1 MERIQPGVTLSESII
16 TTGQQEIP
24 SAVPVFIGYTT
35 LNQQQAKAA
44 VRIDNL
50 AEYTQIFGDE
60 HVMAFAVRHYFD
72 NGGQQAFVLPLEL
85 EGDMPSAKAKMLSAK
100 AKMPSAKAKMTQTEA
115 ETLMAALGSDAVR
128 EAIGGETQITLIL
141 APDIA
146 RLNDS
151 VIDDQPT
158 LVKLWSEGW
167 MTLLQ
172 LSQIRSNL
180 FVLLDAPD
188 EVKQAQQCLR
198 TLSSGYRQWGAA
210 YWPSLETTYRDKS
223 GKKSIVLSPTAAIA
237 AVIQRTDNEVGVWKA
252 PANIALSQVIR
263 PVKPYLQGAVLFNTN
278 GTSLNVI
285 RSFPG
290 KGIRV
295 WGCRTLEN
303 SDNTPW
309 RYLQTRRLVSYVTVH
324 LAQLARMYV
333 FEPNNELTWMKCK
346 GQSYNWLRQLWL
358 QGGLY
363 GSREDEAF
371 TVQLG
376 VNETMTE
383 EDVRAGKMI
392 MKVSLALLYPAEFI
406 EISLV
411 FDTQTGALLS

>member
-1 MERIQPGVTLSESII
+1 MKRIQPGVTLTESIT

-24 SAVPVFIGYTT
+24 SAVPVFIGYTAR
-35 LNQQQAKAA
+35 NQQQAKTA

-50 AEYTQIFGDE
+50 AEYTRLFGD
-60 HVMAFAVRHYFD
+60 HHLMALAVRHYFD
-72 NGGQQAFVLPLEL
+72 NGGQQAFVLPLP
-85 EGDMPSAKAKMLSAK
+85 GNMPSVN
-100 AKMPSAKAKMTQTEA
+100 MPQAEA
-115 ETLMAALGSDAVR
+115 EALMAALSSDAVQ

-146 RLNDS
+146 RLNDN
-151 VIDDQPT
+151 VTDEQHT
-158 LVKLWSEGW
+158 LVNLWSQGW
-167 MTLLQ
+167 STLLK

-188 EVKQAQQCLR
+188 EVEQAHQCLKD
-198 TLSSGYRQWGAA
+198 LSSEYRQWGAA
-210 YWPSLETTYRDKS
+210 YWPRLETTYQDMSSSKNM
-223 GKKSIVLSPTAAIA
+223 VLSPTTAIA
-237 AVIQRTDNEVGVWKA
+237 ALIQHTDNEVGVWKA
-252 PANIALSQVIR
+252 PANIALAQVIR
-263 PVKPYLQGAVLFNTN
+263 PVKSYLQGSTLFNTN

-285 RSFPG
+285 RTFPG

-303 SDNTPW
+303 TDNTQW

-324 LAQLARMYV
+324 LAQLARMYI

-371 TVQLG
+371 TVLLG
-376 VNETMTE
+376 VNETMTA
-383 EDVRAGKMI
+383 EDIRAGKMI
-392 MKVSLALLYPAEFI
+392 MKVALAVLSPAEFI

>member
-1 MERIQPGVTLSESII
+1 MERIQPGVTLSESMI

-24 SAVPVFIGYTT
+24 SAVPLFIGYTSHDLRQT
-35 LNQQQAKAA
+35 KTA

-50 AEYTQIFGDE
+50 VEYTQIFGDE

-72 NGGQQAFVLPLEL
+72 NGGQQAFVLPLQ
-85 EGDMPSAKAKMLSAK
+85 GNMPSANI
-100 AKMPSAKAKMTQTEA
+100 TQAEA
-115 ETLMAALGSDAVR
+115 EILMAALGSDAVR

-188 EVKQAQQCLR
+188 EVKQAQQCLES
-198 TLSSGYRQWGAA
+198 LSSEYRQWGAA
-210 YWPSLETTYRDKS
+210 YWPRLETTYQDKS
-223 GKKSIVLSPTAAIA
+223 GKQSIVLSPTAAIA
-237 AVIQRTDNEVGVWKA
+237 AVIQHTDNEAGVWKA

-263 PVKPYLQGAVLFNTN
+263 PVKSYLQGNALFNTN
-278 GTSLNVI
+278 GTSLNMI
-285 RSFPG
+285 RSFPA

-363 GSREDEAF
+363 GAREDEAF

-392 MKVSLALLYPAEFI
+392 MKVSLAVLYPAEFV

>member
-1 MERIQPGVTLSESII
+1 MERIQPGVTLTESII
-16 TTGQQEIP
+16 TAGQQEILG
-24 SAVPVFIGYTT
+24 AVPVFIGYTSHDA
-35 LNQQQAKAA
+35 QPAKTA
-44 VRIDNL
+44 VRIDDM
-50 AEYTQIFGDE
+50 AEYIRLFGDN
-60 HVMAFAVRHYFD
+60 HLMAWAIRHYFD
-72 NGGQQAFVLPLEL
+72 NGGQQAFVLPLQ
-85 EGDMPSAKAKMLSAK
+85 GNIPSAN
-100 AKMPSAKAKMTQTEA
+100 MTQAEA
-115 ETLMAALGSDAVR
+115 EALIAALSSDAVT
-128 EAIGGETQITLIL
+128 EAISGETQISLIL

-151 VIDDQPT
+151 DINDQHT
-158 LVKLWSEGW
+158 LVNLWSESW

-172 LSQIRSNL
+172 LSQIRANL

-188 EVKQAQQCLR
+188 EVEQSQQCLKGI
-198 TLSSGYRQWGAA
+198 SSKYRQWGAA
-210 YWPSLETTYRDKS
+210 YWPRLETTYQDLVSPKN
-223 GKKSIVLSPTAAIA
+223 IVLSPTAAIA
-237 AVIQRTDNEVGVWKA
+237 AVIQHTDSEVGVWKA

-263 PVKPYLQGAVLFNTN
+263 PVKSYLQGNVLFNTN

-303 SDNTPW
+303 TDNTPW

-324 LAQLARMYV
+324 LAQLARMYI

-371 TVQLG
+371 TVLLG

-383 EDVRAGKMI
+383 EDIRAGKMI
-392 MKVSLALLYPAEFI
+392 MKVALAVLSPAEFI

>member
-1 MERIQPGVTLSESII
+1 MERIQPGVTLTESII

-24 SAVPVFIGYTT
+24 SAVPVFIGYSGR
-35 LNQQQAKAA
+35 NQQQAKTA

-50 AEYTQIFGDE
+50 AEYIRLFGE
-60 HVMAFAVRHYFD
+60 HHLMAWAVRHYFD
-72 NGGQQAFVLPLEL
+72 NGGQQAFVLPLQ
-85 EGDMPSAKAKMLSAK
+85 GNIPSANF
-100 AKMPSAKAKMTQTEA
+100 TQTEA
-115 ETLMAALGSDAVR
+115 EALMAALSSVVVQ
-128 EAIGGETQITLIL
+128 EAIGAETPITLIL

-151 VIDDQPT
+151 IIDDQQI
-158 LVKLWSEGW
+158 LSNLWSEGW
-167 MTLLQ
+167 MVLLQ
-172 LSQIRSNL
+172 LSQVRSNL

-188 EVKQAQQCLR
+188 GIKQAEECLKD
-198 TLSSGYRQWGAA
+198 LSSAYRQWGAA
-210 YWPSLETTYRDKS
+210 YWPRLETAYRDIS
-223 GKKSIVLSPTAAIA
+223 GSQNIVLSPTAAIA
-237 AVIQRTDNEVGVWKA
+237 ALIQYTDREVGVWKA

-263 PVKPYLQGAVLFNTN
+263 PVKSYLQGSALFNSN

-285 RSFPG
+285 RTFPG

-303 SDNTPW
+303 TDNTPW

-324 LAQLARMYV
+324 LAQLARMYI

-371 TVQLG
+371 TVLLG

-383 EDVRAGKMI
+383 EDIRTGKMI
-392 MKVSLALLYPAEFI
+392 MKVALAVLSPAEFI

>member
-1 MERIQPGVTLSESII
+1 MERIQPGVTLTESII

-24 SAVPVFIGYTT
+24 SAVPVFIGYTSH
-35 LNQQQAKAA
+35 NSQQAKTA

-50 AEYTQIFGDE
+50 AEYTRLFGDN
-60 HVMAFAVRHYFD
+60 HLMAWAVRHYFD
-72 NGGQQAFVLPLEL
+72 NGGQQAFVLPLQ
-85 EGDMPSAKAKMLSAK
+85 G
-100 AKMPSAKAKMTQTEA
+100 KMPSANITQAEAGALMT
-115 ETLMAALGSDAVR
+115 ALSSDAVA

-141 APDIA
+141 APDIT

-151 VIDDQPT
+151 VIDDQHT
-158 LVKLWSEGW
+158 LVNLWSEGW

-172 LSQIRSNL
+172 LSQIHANL

-188 EVKQAQQCLR
+188 EVKQARQCLEG
-198 TLSSGYRQWGAA
+198 LSSEYRQWGAA
-210 YWPSLETTYRDKS
+210 YWPRLETIYQDIS
-223 GKKSIVLSPTAAIA
+223 SPQNIVLSPTAAIA
-237 AVIQRTDNEVGVWKA
+237 AVIQHTDSEVGVWKA
-252 PANIALSQVIR
+252 PANIALSQVIC
-263 PVKPYLQGAVLFNTN
+263 PAKSYLQGSALFNAN

-285 RSFPG
+285 RTFPG

-303 SDNTPW
+303 RDSSPW

-371 TVQLG
+371 TVLLG
-376 VNETMTE
+376 VNETMIE
-383 EDVRAGKMI
+383 EDIRAGKMI
-392 MKVSLALLYPAEFI
+392 MKVALAVLSPAEFI

>member
-1 MERIQPGVTLSESII
+1 MERIQPGVTLTESII

-24 SAVPVFIGYTT
+24 SAVPVFIGYTSR
-35 LNQQQAKAA
+35 NQQHAKTA

-50 AEYTQIFGDE
+50 AEYIRLFGDNYL
-60 HVMAFAVRHYFD
+60 MAFAVRHYFD
-72 NGGQQAFVLPLEL
+72 NGGQQAFVLPLQ
-85 EGDMPSAKAKMLSAK
+85 GNIPSENI
-100 AKMPSAKAKMTQTEA
+100 TQTEA
-115 ETLMAALGSDAVR
+115 ETLMAALSSNAAQ
-128 EAIGGETQITLIL
+128 EAISAETQITLIL

-146 RLNDS
+146 RLNDN
-151 VIDDQPT
+151 VIDDQQI
-158 LVKLWSEGW
+158 LSNLWSEVW
-167 MTLLQ
+167 MVLLQ
-172 LSQIRSNL
+172 LSQTRSNL

-188 EVKQAQQCLR
+188 EIEQAKQCLID
-198 TLSSGYRQWGAA
+198 LSSAYRQWGAA
-210 YWPSLETTYRDKS
+210 YWPRLETTYQDIS
-223 GKKSIVLSPTAAIA
+223 GPKNIVLSPTAAIA
-237 AVIQRTDNEVGVWKA
+237 ALIQHTDSEVGVWKA

-263 PVKPYLQGAVLFNTN
+263 PVKSYLQGSELFNSN

-285 RSFPG
+285 RTFPG

-303 SDNTPW
+303 TDNTPW
-309 RYLQTRRLVSYVTVH
+309 RYLQTRRLVSYVIAH
-324 LAQLARMYV
+324 LAQLARMYI

-371 TVQLG
+371 TVLLG

-383 EDVRAGKMI
+383 EDIRAGKMI
-392 MKVSLALLYPAEFI
+392 MKVALAVLSPAEFI

>member
-1 MERIQPGVTLSESII
+1 MERIQPGVTLTESII

-24 SAVPVFIGYTT
+24 SAVPVFIGYTAH
-35 LNQQQAKAA
+35 NSQQAKTA

-50 AEYTQIFGDE
+50 AEYSRLFGD
-60 HVMAFAVRHYFD
+60 HHLMAWAVRHYFD
-72 NGGQQAFVLPLEL
+72 NGGQQAFVLPLQ
-85 EGDMPSAKAKMLSAK
+85 GNMPSAN
-100 AKMPSAKAKMTQTEA
+100 MTQAEA
-115 ETLMAALGSDAVR
+115 EVLITALRSDAVS
-128 EAIGGETQITLIL
+128 EAIGGESQITLIL

-151 VIDDQPT
+151 MIDDQHT
-158 LVKLWSEGW
+158 LVDLWSESW

-172 LSQIRSNL
+172 LSQIRANL

-188 EVKQAQQCLR
+188 EVEQARQCLEG
-198 TLSSGYRQWGAA
+198 LSPEHRQWGAA
-210 YWPSLETTYRDKS
+210 YWPRLETTYQDVS
-223 GKKSIVLSPTAAIA
+223 SLQNIVLSPTAAIA
-237 AVIQRTDNEVGVWKA
+237 AVIQHTDSAVGVWKA

-263 PVKPYLQGAVLFNTN
+263 PVKSYLQGSVLFNAN
-278 GTSLNVI
+278 GASLNVI
-285 RSFPG
+285 RTFPG

-303 SDNTPW
+303 RDSSPW

-324 LAQLARMYV
+324 LAQLARMYL

-371 TVQLG
+371 TVLLG

-383 EDVRAGKMI
+383 EDIRAGKMI
-392 MKVSLALLYPAEFI
+392 MKVALAALSPAEFI

>member
-1 MERIQPGVTLSESII
+1 MERIQPGVTLTESII

-24 SAVPVFIGYTT
+24 SAVPVFIGYTAH
-35 LNQQQAKAA
+35 NPQQKLPQAVTA

-50 AEYTQIFGDE
+50 AEYNQLFGDD
-60 HVMAFAVRHYFD
+60 HLMALAVRHYFD
-72 NGGQQAFVLPLEL
+72 NGGQRAFILPLP
-85 EGDMPSAKAKMLSAK
+85 GNMPSANI
-100 AKMPSAKAKMTQTEA
+100 TQEEA
-115 ETLMAALGSDAVR
+115 ETLMTALSSDAVT

-151 VIDDQPT
+151 MIEDQNT
-158 LVKLWSEGW
+158 LVNLWSESW
-167 MTLLQ
+167 TTLLQ

-188 EVKQAQQCLR
+188 EVEQAHQCLKD
-198 TLSSGYRQWGAA
+198 LSSEYRQWGAA
-210 YWPSLETTYRDKS
+210 YWPRLETTYQDVSSKDTAS
-223 GKKSIVLSPTAAIA
+223 KKDIVLSPTAAIA
-237 AVIQRTDNEVGVWKA
+237 ALIQRTDSEVGVWKA

-263 PVKPYLQGAVLFNTN
+263 PVKSYLQGSVLFNAN

-303 SDNTPW
+303 TDSTPW
-309 RYLQTRRLVSYVTVH
+309 RYLQTRRLVSYATVH
-324 LAQLARMYV
+324 LAQLARMYI

-371 TVQLG
+371 TVLLG

-383 EDVRAGKMI
+383 EDIRAGKMV
-392 MKVSLALLYPAEFI
+392 MKVALAVLSPAEFI

-411 FDTQTGALLS
+411 FDTQTGELLS

>member
-1 MERIQPGVTLSESII
+1 MERIQPGVTLTESII
-16 TTGQQEIP
+16 ATGQQEIP
-24 SAVPVFIGYTT
+24 GAVPVFIGYTAH
-35 LNQQQAKAA
+35 NSQQAKTA

-50 AEYTQIFGDE
+50 VEYSRLFGDN
-60 HVMAFAVRHYFD
+60 HLMAWAVRHYFD
-72 NGGQQAFVLPLEL
+72 NGGKQAFVLPLQ
-85 EGDMPSAKAKMLSAK
+85 GNMPSAN
-100 AKMPSAKAKMTQTEA
+100 MTQAEA
-115 ETLMAALGSDAVR
+115 EALITALGSDAVS
-128 EAIGGETQITLIL
+128 EAIGGESQITLIL

-151 VIDDQPT
+151 DIDDQHT
-158 LVKLWSEGW
+158 LIKLWSESW
-167 MTLLQ
+167 MALLK
-172 LSQIRSNL
+172 LSQIRANL

-188 EVKQAQQCLR
+188 EVEQARQCLEG
-198 TLSSGYRQWGAA
+198 LSSELRQWGAA
-210 YWPSLETTYRDKS
+210 YWPRLETTYQDIS
-223 GKKSIVLSPTAAIA
+223 SLQNIVLSPTAAIA
-237 AVIQRTDNEVGVWKA
+237 AVIQHTDSAIGVWKA

-263 PVKPYLQGAVLFNTN
+263 PGKSYLQGSVLFNAN
-278 GTSLNVI
+278 GASLNVI
-285 RSFPG
+285 RTFPG

-303 SDNTPW
+303 RDSSPW

-324 LAQLARMYV
+324 LAQLARMYL

-371 TVQLG
+371 TVLLG

-383 EDVRAGKMI
+383 EDICAGKMI
-392 MKVSLALLYPAEFI
+392 MKVALAVLSPAEFI

>member
-1 MERIQPGVTLSESII
+1 MERIQPGVTLTEHI
-16 TTGQQEIP
+16 TAMGQQEIA
-24 SAVPVFIGYTT
+24 SAVPVFIGYTIK
-35 LNQQQAKAA
+35 QQTETA
-44 VRIDNL
+44 VPINNL
-50 AEYTQIFGDE
+50 AEYTRLFGD
-60 HVMAFAVRHYFD
+60 HHLMALAIRHYFD
-72 NGGQQAFVLPLEL
+72 NGGQQAFVLPLQ
-85 EGDMPSAKAKMLSAK
+85 GNMPSASI
-100 AKMPSAKAKMTQTEA
+100 TQAEA
-115 ETLMAALGSDAVR
+115 ETLMAKLSSDAVK
-128 EAIGGETQITLIL
+128 EAISGETQITLIL

-151 VIDDQPT
+151 VIDDQHT
-158 LVKLWSEGW
+158 LVNLWSESW
-167 MTLLQ
+167 ETLLQ
-172 LSQIRSNL
+172 LSQLRPNL

-188 EVKQAQQCLR
+188 EVEQAQQCLKD
-198 TLSSGYRQWGAA
+198 LSSKYRQWGAA
-210 YWPSLETTYRDKS
+210 YWPRLETTYQDVS
-223 GKKSIVLSPTAAIA
+223 SKKDIVLSPTAAIA
-237 AVIQRTDNEVGVWKA
+237 AVIQRTDSEIGMWKA

-263 PVKPYLQGAVLFNTN
+263 PVKSYLQGSALFNTN

-285 RSFPG
+285 RTFPG

-295 WGCRTLEN
+295 WGCRTLEDTDDT
-303 SDNTPW
+303 SW

-324 LAQLARMYV
+324 LAQLARMYL

-371 TVQLG
+371 TVLLG

-383 EDVRAGKMI
+383 EDIRAGKMI
-392 MKVSLALLYPAEFI
+392 MKVALAVLSPAEFI

-411 FDTQTGALLS
+411 FDTQTGTLLS

>member
-1 MERIQPGVTLSESII
+1 MVERIQPGVTLTESII

-24 SAVPVFIGYTT
+24 SAVPVFIGYTAHKPQQ
-35 LNQQQAKAA
+35 LKLQQAVTA

-50 AEYTQIFGDE
+50 AEYHQLFGDD
-60 HVMAFAVRHYFD
+60 HLMALAVRHYFD
-72 NGGQQAFVLPLEL
+72 NGGQRAFILPLQ
-85 EGDMPSAKAKMLSAK
+85 GNIPSANI
-100 AKMPSAKAKMTQTEA
+100 TQAEA
-115 ETLMAALGSDAVR
+115 EILMAALSSDAVT

-151 VIDDQPT
+151 VIEDQNT
-158 LVKLWSEGW
+158 LVNLWSESW
-167 MTLLQ
+167 TTLLQ

-180 FVLLDAPD
+180 FLLLDAPD
-188 EVKQAQQCLR
+188 EVEQAHQCLKD
-198 TLSSGYRQWGAA
+198 LSSAYRQWGAA
-210 YWPSLETTYRDKS
+210 YWPRLETTYQDVSSKDTAS
-223 GKKSIVLSPTAAIA
+223 KKDIVLSPTAAIA
-237 AVIQRTDNEVGVWKA
+237 ALIQRTDSDVGVWKA

-263 PVKPYLQGAVLFNTN
+263 PVKSYLQGSVLFNAN

-303 SDNTPW
+303 TDSTPW

-324 LAQLARMYV
+324 LAQLARMYL

-371 TVQLG
+371 TVLLG

-383 EDVRAGKMI
+383 EDIRAGKMV
-392 MKVSLALLYPAEFI
+392 MKVALAVLSPAEFI

>member
-35 LNQQQAKAA
+35 RNQQQAKAA

-50 AEYTQIFGDE
+50 VEYTQIFGDE

-72 NGGQQAFVLPLEL
+72 NGGQQAFVLPLE
-85 EGDMPSAKAKMLSAK
+85 GDMPS
-100 AKMPSAKAKMTQTEA
+100 AKMTQTEA
-115 ETLMAALGSDAVR
+115 ETLMVALRADAVR

-210 YWPSLETTYRDKS
+210 YWPRLETTYRDKS

-263 PVKPYLQGAVLFNTN
+263 PVKSYLQGNALFNTN
-278 GTSLNVI
+278 GTSLNMI
-285 RSFPG
+285 RSFPA

-309 RYLQTRRLVSYVTVH
+309 RYLQTRRLVSYATVH

-383 EDVRAGKMI
+383 EDVRAGKMM

>member
-1 MERIQPGVTLSESII
+1 MERIQPGVTLTESII

-24 SAVPVFIGYTT
+24 SAVPLFMGYTAHDLRQT
-35 LNQQQAKAA
+35 KAA

-50 AEYTQIFGDE
+50 AEYTRLFGDE

-72 NGGQQAFVLPLEL
+72 NGGQRAFVLPLE
-85 EGDMPSAKAKMLSAK
+85 G
-100 AKMPSAKAKMTQTEA
+100 KMPSADMTETEA
-115 ETLMAALGSDAVR
+115 EALMAALRSDTVR

-141 APDIA
+141 APDLA
-146 RLNDS
+146 RLNDT
-151 VIDDQPT
+151 ITDGQPT
-158 LVKLWSEGW
+158 VVNLWSQGW

-198 TLSSGYRQWGAA
+198 ALSSDHRQWGAA
-210 YWPSLETTYRDKS
+210 YWPRLETTYQDKAR
-223 GKKSIVLSPTAAIA
+223 KQSIVLSPTAAIA
-237 AVIQRTDNEVGVWKA
+237 AVIQRTDSEAGVWKA

-376 VNETMTE
+376 VNETMSE

-392 MKVSLALLYPAEFI
+392 MKVALAVLFPAEFI

>member
-35 LNQQQAKAA
+35 RNQQQAKAA

-72 NGGQQAFVLPLEL
+72 NGGQQAFVLPLQ
-85 EGDMPSAKAKMLSAK
+85 GNMPSANI
-100 AKMPSAKAKMTQTEA
+100 TQTEA
-115 ETLMAALGSDAVR
+115 ETLMVALRADAVR

-210 YWPSLETTYRDKS
+210 YWPRLETTYRDKS
-223 GKKSIVLSPTAAIA
+223 GKQSIVLSPTAAIA

>member
-1 MERIQPGVTLSESII
+1 MERIQPGVTLTESII

-24 SAVPVFIGYTT
+24 SAVPVFIGYTSR
-35 LNQQQAKAA
+35 NQQHAKTA

-50 AEYTQIFGDE
+50 AEYIRLFGDNYL
-60 HVMAFAVRHYFD
+60 MAFAVRHYFD
-72 NGGQQAFVLPLEL
+72 NGGQQAFVLPLQ
-85 EGDMPSAKAKMLSAK
+85 GNIPSANI
-100 AKMPSAKAKMTQTEA
+100 TQTEA
-115 ETLMAALGSDAVR
+115 ETLMAALSSNAVQ
-128 EAIGGETQITLIL
+128 EAISAETQITLIL

-146 RLNDS
+146 RMNDN
-151 VIDDQPT
+151 VIDDQQI
-158 LVKLWSEGW
+158 LSNLWSEVW
-167 MTLLQ
+167 MVLLQ
-172 LSQIRSNL
+172 LSQTRSNL

-188 EVKQAQQCLR
+188 EIEQAKQCLKD
-198 TLSSGYRQWGAA
+198 LSSGYRQWGAA
-210 YWPSLETTYRDKS
+210 YWPRLETTYQDIS
-223 GKKSIVLSPTAAIA
+223 GSKNIVLSPTAAIA
-237 AVIQRTDNEVGVWKA
+237 ALIQHTDSEVGVWKA

-263 PVKPYLQGAVLFNTN
+263 PVKSYLQGSELFNSN

-285 RSFPG
+285 RTFPG

-303 SDNTPW
+303 TDNTPW
-309 RYLQTRRLVSYVTVH
+309 RYLQTRRLVSYVIAH
-324 LAQLARMYV
+324 LAQLARMYI

-371 TVQLG
+371 TVLLG

-383 EDVRAGKMI
+383 EDIRTGKMI
-392 MKVSLALLYPAEFI
+392 MKVALAVLSPAEFI

>member
-1 MERIQPGVTLSESII
+1 MERIQPGVTLTESII

-24 SAVPVFIGYTT
+24 SAVPVFIGYTAHNPQQ
-35 LNQQQAKAA
+35 LKLQQAETA

-50 AEYTQIFGDE
+50 AEYNQLFGDN
-60 HVMAFAVRHYFD
+60 HLMALAVRHYFN
-72 NGGQQAFVLPLEL
+72 NGGQPAFVLPLP
-85 EGDMPSAKAKMLSAK
+85 GNMPSANI
-100 AKMPSAKAKMTQTEA
+100 TQAEA
-115 ETLMAALGSDAVR
+115 ETLMTVLGSDAVT

-151 VIDDQPT
+151 VIKDQNT
-158 LVKLWSEGW
+158 LVNLWSEGW

-188 EVKQAQQCLR
+188 EVEQAQQCLNGF
-198 TLSSGYRQWGAA
+198 SSAYRQWGAA
-210 YWPSLETTYRDKS
+210 YWPRLETTYQDVPSKDIANKE
-223 GKKSIVLSPTAAIA
+223 GIVLSPTAAIA
-237 AVIQRTDNEVGVWKA
+237 ALIQRTDSEVGVWKA

-263 PVKPYLQGAVLFNTN
+263 PVKSYLQGNVLFNAN
-278 GTSLNVI
+278 GASLNVI

-290 KGIRV
+290 KGIRI

-303 SDNTPW
+303 TDNTPW

-324 LAQLARMYV
+324 LAQLARMYI

-371 TVQLG
+371 TVLLG

-383 EDVRAGKMI
+383 EDIRAGKMV
-392 MKVSLALLYPAEFI
+392 MKVALAVLSPAEFI

>member
-35 LNQQQAKAA
+35 RNQQQAKAA

-72 NGGQQAFVLPLEL
+72 NGGQQAFVLPLQ
-85 EGDMPSAKAKMLSAK
+85 GNMPSANI
-100 AKMPSAKAKMTQTEA
+100 TQTEA
-115 ETLMAALGSDAVR
+115 ETLMVALRADAVR

-210 YWPSLETTYRDKS
+210 YWPRLETTYRDKS
-223 GKKSIVLSPTAAIA
+223 GEKSIVLSPTAAIA

>member
-35 LNQQQAKAA
+35 RNQQQAKAA

-50 AEYTQIFGDE
+50 VEYTQIFGDE

-72 NGGQQAFVLPLEL
+72 NGGQQAFVLPLE
-85 EGDMPSAKAKMLSAK
+85 GDMPS
-100 AKMPSAKAKMTQTEA
+100 AKMTQTEA
-115 ETLMAALGSDAVR
+115 ETLMVALRADAVR

-210 YWPSLETTYRDKS
+210 YWPRLETTYRDKS
-223 GKKSIVLSPTAAIA
+223 GKQSIVLSPTAAIA

>member
-1 MERIQPGVTLSESII
+1 MERIQPGVTLTGSII

-24 SAVPVFIGYTT
+24 GAVPVFIGYTSHDA
-35 LNQQQAKAA
+35 QPAKTV
-44 VRIDNL
+44 VRIDDM
-50 AEYTQIFGDE
+50 AEYIRLFGDN
-60 HVMAFAVRHYFD
+60 HLMAWAIRHYFD
-72 NGGQQAFVLPLEL
+72 NGGQQTFVLPLQ
-85 EGDMPSAKAKMLSAK
+85 GNIPSAN
-100 AKMPSAKAKMTQTEA
+100 MTQAEA
-115 ETLMAALGSDAVR
+115 EALIAALSSDVVQ

-146 RLNDS
+146 RLNDCN
-151 VIDDQPT
+151 INDQHT
-158 LVKLWSEGW
+158 LTNFWSEGW

-172 LSQIRSNL
+172 LSQIRANL

-188 EVKQAQQCLR
+188 EVEQSQQCLKGI
-198 TLSSGYRQWGAA
+198 SSEYRQWGAA
-210 YWPSLETTYRDKS
+210 YWPRLETTYRDLVSPKN
-223 GKKSIVLSPTAAIA
+223 IVLSPTAAIA
-237 AVIQRTDNEVGVWKA
+237 AVIQHTDSEVGVWKA

-263 PVKPYLQGAVLFNTN
+263 PVKSYLQGNVLFNTH

-303 SDNTPW
+303 TDNTPW

-324 LAQLARMYV
+324 LAQLARMYI

-371 TVQLG
+371 TVLLG

-383 EDVRAGKMI
+383 EDIRAGKMI
-392 MKVSLALLYPAEFI
+392 MKVALAVLSPAEFI

>member
-1 MERIQPGVTLSESII
+1 MMMERIQPGVTLSESII

-35 LNQQQAKAA
+35 RNQQQAKAA

-50 AEYTQIFGDE
+50 VEYTQIFGDE

-72 NGGQQAFVLPLEL
+72 NGGQQAFVLPLE
-85 EGDMPSAKAKMLSAK
+85 GDMPS
-100 AKMPSAKAKMTQTEA
+100 AKMTQTEA
-115 ETLMAALGSDAVR
+115 ETLMVALRADAVR

-210 YWPSLETTYRDKS
+210 YWPRLETTYRDKS

-263 PVKPYLQGAVLFNTN
+263 PVKSYLQGNALFNTN
-278 GTSLNVI
+278 GTSLNMI
-285 RSFPG
+285 RSFPA

-309 RYLQTRRLVSYVTVH
+309 RYLQTRRLVSYATVH

-383 EDVRAGKMI
+383 EDVRAGKMM

>member
-1 MERIQPGVTLSESII
+1 MERIQPGVTLTESII

-24 SAVPVFIGYTT
+24 SAVPVFIGYTSR
-35 LNQQQAKAA
+35 NQQHTKTA

-50 AEYTQIFGDE
+50 VEYIRLFGD
-60 HVMAFAVRHYFD
+60 HHLMAFAVRHYFD
-72 NGGQQAFVLPLEL
+72 NGGQQAFVLPLQ
-85 EGDMPSAKAKMLSAK
+85 GNMPSENI
-100 AKMPSAKAKMTQTEA
+100 TQTEA
-115 ETLMAALGSDAVR
+115 ETLMAALSSKAVQ
-128 EAIGGETQITLIL
+128 EAISAETQITLIL

-146 RLNDS
+146 RLNDN
-151 VIDDQPT
+151 VIDDQQI
-158 LVKLWSEGW
+158 LSNLWSEVW
-167 MTLLQ
+167 MVLLQ
-172 LSQIRSNL
+172 LSQTRSNL

-188 EVKQAQQCLR
+188 EIEQAKQCLKD
-198 TLSSGYRQWGAA
+198 LSSGYRQWGAA
-210 YWPSLETTYRDKS
+210 YWPRLETTYQDIS
-223 GKKSIVLSPTAAIA
+223 GSKNIVLSPTAAIA
-237 AVIQRTDNEVGVWKA
+237 ALIQHTDSEVGVWKA

-263 PVKPYLQGAVLFNTN
+263 PVKSYLQGSELFNSN

-285 RSFPG
+285 RTFPG

-303 SDNTPW
+303 TDNTPW
-309 RYLQTRRLVSYVTVH
+309 RYLQTRRLVSYVIAH
-324 LAQLARMYV
+324 LAKLARMYI

-371 TVQLG
+371 TVLLG

-383 EDVRAGKMI
+383 EDIRAGKMI
-392 MKVSLALLYPAEFI
+392 MKVALAVLSPAEFI

>member
-24 SAVPVFIGYTT
+24 SAVPVFIGYITR
-35 LNQQQAKAA
+35 NQQQAKAA

-72 NGGQQAFVLPLEL
+72 NGGQQAFVLPLE
-85 EGDMPSAKAKMLSAK
+85 GDMPS
-100 AKMPSAKAKMTQTEA
+100 AKMTQTEA
-115 ETLMAALGSDAVR
+115 ETLMVALRADAVR

-146 RLNDS
+146 RLNDR

-210 YWPSLETTYRDKS
+210 YWPRLETTYRDKS
-223 GKKSIVLSPTAAIA
+223 GKQSIVLSPTAAIA

>member
-1 MERIQPGVTLSESII
+1 MERIQPGVTLTESIT

-24 SAVPVFIGYTT
+24 SAVPVFIGYTAHD
-35 LNQQQAKAA
+35 LRQAKTA
-44 VRIDNL
+44 VRINNL
-50 AEYTQIFGDE
+50 AEYIQLFGDDHLME
-60 HVMAFAVRHYFD
+60 LAVRLYFD
-72 NGGQQAFVLPLEL
+72 NGGQQAFVLPLQ
-85 EGDMPSAKAKMLSAK
+85 GNMPSANI
-100 AKMPSAKAKMTQTEA
+100 TQAEA
-115 ETLMAALGSDAVR
+115 EILMAALGSDAVR
-128 EAIGGETQITLIL
+128 EAIGGETQITLVL
-141 APDIA
+141 APDIT

-151 VIDDQPT
+151 AIDDGST
-158 LVKLWSEGW
+158 LVNLWSQGW

-172 LSQIRSNL
+172 LSQIRANL

-188 EVKQAQQCLR
+188 EVKQAQQCLES
-198 TLSSGYRQWGAA
+198 LSSEYRQWGAA
-210 YWPSLETTYRDKS
+210 YWPRLETTYQDKFS
-223 GKKSIVLSPTAAIA
+223 QKGIVLSPTAAIA
-237 AVIQRTDNEVGVWKA
+237 AVIQRTDSEVGVWKA

-263 PVKPYLQGAVLFNTN
+263 PVKPYLQGSVLFNTN

-363 GSREDEAF
+363 GAREDEAF

-376 VNETMTE
+376 VNETMSE

-392 MKVSLALLYPAEFI
+392 MKVALAVLFPAEFI

>member
-35 LNQQQAKAA
+35 RNQQQAKAA

-50 AEYTQIFGDE
+50 VEYTQIFGDE

-72 NGGQQAFVLPLEL
+72 NGGQQAFVLPLE
-85 EGDMPSAKAKMLSAK
+85 GDMPS
-100 AKMPSAKAKMTQTEA
+100 AKMTQTEA
-115 ETLMAALGSDAVR
+115 ETLMVALRADAVR

-223 GKKSIVLSPTAAIA
+223 GEKSIVLSPTAAIA

-358 QGGLY
+358 HGGLY

>member
-1 MERIQPGVTLSESII
+1 MERIQPGVTLTESIT

-24 SAVPVFIGYTT
+24 SAVPVFIGYTVHD
-35 LNQQQAKAA
+35 LRPAKTA
-44 VRIDNL
+44 VRINNL
-50 AEYTQIFGDE
+50 AEYIQLFGDD
-60 HVMAFAVRHYFD
+60 HLMALTVRLYFD
-72 NGGQQAFVLPLEL
+72 NGGQQAFILPLQ
-85 EGDMPSAKAKMLSAK
+85 GNMPSANI
-100 AKMPSAKAKMTQTEA
+100 TQMEA
-115 ETLMAALGSDAVR
+115 EILMAALGSDAVR

-151 VIDDQPT
+151 AIDDGST
-158 LVKLWSEGW
+158 LVNLWSQGW

-172 LSQIRSNL
+172 LSQIRANL

-188 EVKQAQQCLR
+188 EVKQAQQCLES
-198 TLSSGYRQWGAA
+198 LSSEYRQWGAA
-210 YWPSLETTYRDKS
+210 YWPRLETTYQDKFS
-223 GKKSIVLSPTAAIA
+223 QKGIVLSPTAAIA
-237 AVIQRTDNEVGVWKA
+237 AVIQRTDSEVGVWKA

-263 PVKPYLQGAVLFNTN
+263 PVKPYLQGSALFNTN
-278 GTSLNVI
+278 GTSLNMI
-285 RSFPG
+285 RSFPA

-358 QGGLY
+358 QGGGY

-392 MKVSLALLYPAEFI
+392 MKVSLAVLYPAEFI

>member
-1 MERIQPGVTLSESII
+1 MERIQPGVTLTESII

-24 SAVPVFIGYTT
+24 SAVPVFIGYTSR
-35 LNQQQAKAA
+35 NQQHSKTT

-50 AEYTQIFGDE
+50 VEYIRLFGD
-60 HVMAFAVRHYFD
+60 HHLMAFAVRHYFD
-72 NGGQQAFVLPLEL
+72 NGGQQAFVLPLQ
-85 EGDMPSAKAKMLSAK
+85 GNMPSENI
-100 AKMPSAKAKMTQTEA
+100 TQTEA
-115 ETLMAALGSDAVR
+115 ETLMAALSSKAVQ
-128 EAIGGETQITLIL
+128 EAISAETQITLIL

-146 RLNDS
+146 RLNDN
-151 VIDDQPT
+151 VIDDQQI
-158 LVKLWSEGW
+158 LSNLWSEVW
-167 MTLLQ
+167 MVLLQ
-172 LSQIRSNL
+172 LSQTRSNL

-188 EVKQAQQCLR
+188 EIEQAKQCLKD
-198 TLSSGYRQWGAA
+198 LSSGYRQWGAA
-210 YWPSLETTYRDKS
+210 YWPRLETTYQVIS
-223 GKKSIVLSPTAAIA
+223 GSKNIVLSPTAAIA
-237 AVIQRTDNEVGVWKA
+237 ALIQHTDSDVGVWKA

-263 PVKPYLQGAVLFNTN
+263 PVKSYLQGSELFNSN

-285 RSFPG
+285 RTFPG

-303 SDNTPW
+303 TDNTPW
-309 RYLQTRRLVSYVTVH
+309 RYLQTRRLVSYVIAH
-324 LAQLARMYV
+324 LAKLARMYI

-371 TVQLG
+371 TVLLG

-383 EDVRAGKMI
+383 EDIRAGKMI
-392 MKVSLALLYPAEFI
+392 MKVALAVLSPAEFI

>member
-1 MERIQPGVTLSESII
+1 MERIQPGVTLTESII

-24 SAVPVFIGYTT
+24 SAVPVFIGYTACHPQPVKT
-35 LNQQQAKAA
+35 AIHIN
-44 VRIDNL
+44 NL
-50 AEYTQIFGDE
+50 AEYHRRFGE
-60 HVMAFAVRHYFD
+60 NHLMALAVRHYFD
-72 NGGQQAFVLPLEL
+72 NGGQRAFVLPLQ
-85 EGDMPSAKAKMLSAK
+85 GNMPSANITQAEAKTLIAVLS
-100 AKMPSAKAKMTQTEA
+100 
-115 ETLMAALGSDAVR
+115 SDAVT

-141 APDIA
+141 TPDIA

-151 VIDDQPT
+151 VIEDQNT
-158 LVKLWSEGW
+158 LVNLWSESW
-167 MTLLQ
+167 TTLLQ

-188 EVKQAQQCLR
+188 KVEQAQQCLR
-198 TLSSGYRQWGAA
+198 DLSSGYRQWGAA
-210 YWPSLETTYRDKS
+210 YWPRLETTYQDVSS
-223 GKKSIVLSPTAAIA
+223 GDTASKKGIVLSPTAAIA
-237 AVIQRTDNEVGVWKA
+237 ALIQRTDSETGVWKA

-263 PVKPYLQGAVLFNTN
+263 PVKSYLQGSVLFNAD
-278 GTSLNVI
+278 GILLNVI

-303 SDNTPW
+303 TDSTPW

-324 LAQLARMYV
+324 LAQLARMYI
-333 FEPNNELTWMKCK
+333 FEPNNELTWMKCR

-371 TVQLG
+371 TVLLG

-383 EDVRAGKMI
+383 EDIRAGKMV
-392 MKVSLALLYPAEFI
+392 MKVALAVLSPAEFV

>member
-1 MERIQPGVTLSESII
+1 MERIQPGVTLSESIT

-35 LNQQQAKAA
+35 RNQQQAKAA

-50 AEYTQIFGDE
+50 VEYTQIFGDE

-72 NGGQQAFVLPLEL
+72 NGGQQAFVLPLE
-85 EGDMPSAKAKMLSAK
+85 GDMPS
-100 AKMPSAKAKMTQTEA
+100 AKMTQTEA
-115 ETLMAALGSDAVR
+115 ETLMVALRADAVR

-223 GKKSIVLSPTAAIA
+223 GKQSIVLSPTAAIA
-237 AVIQRTDNEVGVWKA
+237 AVIQRTDNEAGVWKA

-278 GTSLNVI
+278 GTSLNMI
-285 RSFPG
+285 RSFPA

-363 GSREDEAF
+363 GAREDEAF

-411 FDTQTGALLS
+411 FDTQTGAHLS

>member
-35 LNQQQAKAA
+35 RNQQQAKAA

-72 NGGQQAFVLPLEL
+72 NGGQQAFVLPLE
-85 EGDMPSAKAKMLSAK
+85 GDMPS
-100 AKMPSAKAKMTQTEA
+100 AKMTQTEA
-115 ETLMAALGSDAVR
+115 ETLMVALRADAVR

-210 YWPSLETTYRDKS
+210 YWPRLETTYRDKS
-223 GKKSIVLSPTAAIA
+223 GKQSIVLSPTAAIA

>member
-1 MERIQPGVTLSESII
+1 MERIQPGVTLTESII
-16 TTGQQEIP
+16 NTGQQEIP
-24 SAVPVFIGYTT
+24 SAVPIFIGYT
-35 LNQQQAKAA
+35 NAVHHQQQKKLQPVKTA
-44 VRIDNL
+44 VRINNL
-50 AEYTQIFGDE
+50 AEYIQKFGND
-60 HVMAFAVRHYFD
+60 HLMALAVRLYFD
-72 NGGQQAFVLPLEL
+72 NGGQQAFVLPLQ
-85 EGDMPSAKAKMLSAK
+85 GNIPSANITQAEAK
-100 AKMPSAKAKMTQTEA
+100 ALIEA
-115 ETLMAALGSDAVR
+115 LRSDAVK

-146 RLNDS
+146 RLNES
-151 VIDDQPT
+151 VIDDQQT

-167 MTLLQ
+167 STLLK
-172 LSQIRSNL
+172 LSQIRANL

-188 EVKQAQQCLR
+188 EVKQAQQCLKD
-198 TLSSGYRQWGAA
+198 LSSKYRQWGAA
-210 YWPSLETTYRDKS
+210 YWPRLETTYQDTSSKTS
-223 GKKSIVLSPTAAIA
+223 QKGIVLSPTAAIA
-237 AVIQRTDNEVGVWKA
+237 AVIQHTDSEVGVWKA

-263 PVKPYLQGAVLFNTN
+263 PVKSYLQGSVLFNTN

-285 RSFPG
+285 RTFPG

-303 SDNTPW
+303 TDNSPW

-324 LAQLARMYV
+324 LAQLAHMYI

-371 TVQLG
+371 TVLLG

-383 EDVRAGKMI
+383 EDIRAGKMI
-392 MKVSLALLYPAEFI
+392 MKVALAVLSPAEFI